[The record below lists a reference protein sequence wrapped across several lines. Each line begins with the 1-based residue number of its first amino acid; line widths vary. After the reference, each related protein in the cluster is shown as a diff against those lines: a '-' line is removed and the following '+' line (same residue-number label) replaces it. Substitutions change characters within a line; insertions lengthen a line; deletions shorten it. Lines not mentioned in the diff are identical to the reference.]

1 MKSDAYRMKPACM
14 HGLYGSFLI
23 ARRYVIR
30 PLIPL
35 NFDSRVCP
43 VKLEIK
49 IPLEVGGLVGWV
61 RQCDRP
67 WSHLETPCG
76 AAAGEN
82 MTAAEDSK
90 YGKKK

>member
-1 MKSDAYRMKPACM
+1 MAYTADSLLQ
-14 HGLYGSFLI
+14 G
-23 ARRYVIR
+23 YVIR

-35 NFDSRVCP
+35 NLDSRVP
-43 VKLEIK
+43 GAVKLEIK

-90 YGKKK
+90 YGRKK

>member
-1 MKSDAYRMKPACM
+1 MKSDAYRMKPACTADSLL
-14 HGLYGSFLI
+14 HG
-23 ARRYVIR
+23 YVIR

-35 NFDSRVCP
+35 NFDSGVCP

-76 AAAGEN
+76 AAAGGEN